1 MARSSGG
8 SVSVSDVVNELKEAK
23 IKEIKDA
30 QGYTAFHLG
39 AFHGRTEIC
48 RYFVEDLGFEVDFL
62 TAEGQTPLF
71 HAAMG
76 GHLATARYPVSQ
88 GASSVVPDKDGL
100 TPLHYA
106 AKDGQRKL
114 VKYLLSLGVSVDIRF
129 SHACFTPLMIAAQ
142 FGRASVMEVL
152 LGHHANV
159 NGTTSNDITP
169 LLLSVCSSHLE
180 CTKLLIKAGTDL
192 NMKCPLSKAIQR
204 NFIAIIKC
212 LLESGADPN
221 VRNENKE
228 IMEKNLADL
237 KVKGADSFKKKEYWA
252 AAFFYCE
259 AIEIASM
266 IGSDDAALFSNRSLR
281 FLRLGIGEWALM
293 EAVVAQSLR
302 PEWPK
307 AYYRIG
313 AACMLLKE
321 YEKACQAFTDGLR
334 LDPTNREMKE
344 AHREAVDCLRKSPFG
359 GRKRVI

>member
-1 MARSSGG
+1 
-8 SVSVSDVVNELKEAK
+8 
-23 IKEIKDA
+23 
-30 QGYTAFHLG
+30 
-39 AFHGRTEIC
+39 
-48 RYFVEDLGFEVDFL
+48 
-62 TAEGQTPLF
+62 
-71 HAAMG
+71 
-76 GHLATARYPVSQ
+76 
-88 GASSVVPDKDGL
+88 
-100 TPLHYA
+100 
-106 AKDGQRKL
+106 
-114 VKYLLSLGVSVDIRF
+114 
-129 SHACFTPLMIAAQ
+129 MIVAQ

-159 NGTTSNDITP
+159 NGSTSNDITP

-180 CTKLLIKAGTDL
+180 CTKLLIKAGADL
-192 NMKCPLSKAIQR
+192 NMKFPLSKAIQR

-212 LLESGADPN
+212 LLEIGADPN
-221 VRNENKE
+221 VRNEYGWLPIETAVMGRKWDIVEMLFPLTSPVPEVHDWSVQRILQYVKSNTFKEKNKE
-228 IMEKNLADL
+228 ILEKNIADL
-237 KVKGADSFKKKEYWA
+237 KVKGADAFKKKEYWA

-266 IGSDDAALFSNRSLR
+266 LGSDDAALFSNRSLC

-321 YEKACQAFTDGLR
+321 YEKACQAFTDGLQ

-359 GRKRVI
+359 EGSQ

>member
-1 MARSSGG
+1 MARSSGA
-8 SVSVSDVVNELKEAK
+8 SVSVSDQRKARKLLEAASSGNLPLLKDVVNELKEAK
-23 IKEIKDA
+23 IKQIKDA
-30 QGYTAFHLG
+30 QGHTAFHLG

-48 RYFVEDLGFEVDFL
+48 RYFVDDLGFEVDFL
-62 TAEGQTPLF
+62 IAEGQTPLF

-76 GHLATARYPVSQ
+76 GHLATARCLVSQ
-88 GASSVVPDKDGL
+88 GANPVVPDKDGL

-129 SHACFTPLMIAAQ
+129 SHACFTPLMTAAQ

-159 NGTTSNDITP
+159 NDTTSNDITP

-180 CTKLLIKAGTDL
+180 CTKLLIKAGADL

-212 LLESGADPN
+212 LLESCADPN
-221 VRNENKE
+221 VRNEYGWLPIETAVMGRKWDIVEMLFPLTSPVPEVHDWSVQGILQYVKSNTFKEKNKE

-259 AIEIASM
+259 VD
-266 IGSDDAALFSNRSLR
+266 GPSDGCRKYRSSSCPATR
-281 FLRLGIGEWALM
+281 RCG
-293 EAVVAQSLR
+293 
-302 PEWPK
+302 
-307 AYYRIG
+307 
-313 AACMLLKE
+313 
-321 YEKACQAFTDGLR
+321 T
-334 LDPTNREMKE
+334 
-344 AHREAVDCLRKSPFG
+344 
-359 GRKRVI
+359 